1 MFVNPTNKV
10 GLTHRV
16 VAMLAALAVTLLY
29 SGVYSS
35 VAEAA
40 NLTNVSDTLSTSAP
54 GQESAHTIK
63 FTVPTGS
70 DIVAGDIVTI
80 DFPVGVNSDQFK
92 LNGLASGDVTSGIG
106 GTVTITGTGLSITG
120 ATLAA
125 NATGT
130 ITIVSKIINPL
141 DIDSYEVVI
150 ATSNGGN
157 PKDLGRTRV
166 AIVDEVLVTARVDTV
181 FDFVVAGIANGVTVN
196 STDTTDLTSTPNTL
210 AFGTIDSSKAFT
222 MAQDLSV
229 KTNAIHGFVVT
240 VEKDGEFKS
249 STGAIIDGF
258 KDGTDVNVPEAWVA
272 PTANIASDLTWGH
285 WGMTTTNGIN
295 SDEFAGGD
303 EWVAV
308 QDNARLIFAYDGP
321 VDGSVGGGN
330 NPEGQARIGYKV
342 QISDYQE
349 AADDYSTILT
359 YIATPTF

>member
-40 NLTNVSDTLSTSAP
+40 NLTSVSDTLSTSAP
-54 GQESAHTIK
+54 GQESAHVIK

-70 DIVAGDIVTI
+70 DIVAGDTVTI
-80 DFPVGVNSDQFK
+80 DFPVGVNDNEFK

-106 GTVTITGTGLSITG
+106 GTVTVTGTGLSITG

-125 NATGT
+125 LATGT
-130 ITIVSKIINPL
+130 ITIASKIINP
-141 DIDSYEVVI
+141 IDNGSYEVVI

-181 FDFVVAGIANGVTVN
+181 FDFVVAGVANSQTVG
-196 STDTTDLTSTPNTL
+196 SDTTDLTSTDSTL
-210 AFGTIDSSKAFT
+210 AFGTIDSSQAFT

-240 VEKDGEFKS
+240 VEKDGEFES

-258 KDGTDVNVPEAWVA
+258 KDGTDVNVPEAWAA
-272 PTANIASDLTWGH
+272 PTANIASALTWGH
-285 WGMTTTNGIN
+285 WGMTTTNDIN
-295 SDEFAGGD
+295 SNEFGGGD
-303 EWVAV
+303 NWVAV
-308 QDNARLIFAYDGP
+308 QDNARLIFAYGGP
-321 VDGSVGGGN
+321 VDGSALGGN

-342 QISDYQE
+342 QITDYQE

>member
-54 GQESAHTIK
+54 SQNANHSIK
-63 FTVPTGS
+63 FTVPAGS
-70 DIVAGDIVTI
+70 A
-80 DFPVGVNSDQFK
+80 
-92 LNGLASGDVTSGIG
+92 
-106 GTVTITGTGLSITG
+106 IT
-120 ATLAA
+120 
-125 NATGT
+125 ATGT
-130 ITIVSKIINPL
+130 ITISFPVEFNLTSLVRGTDVAITGVGGTPAYSGAGQNITITGVTAAALANVTVAITNNHIQNPATVE
-141 DIDSYEVVI
+141 SYEIVVS
-150 ATSNGGN
+150 TDQG
-157 PKDLGRTRV
+157 DLGRTRV

-181 FDFVVAGIANGVTVN
+181 FDFVVAGVS
-196 STDTTDLTSTPNTL
+196 STQAVGLDTTDLASTPNTL

-240 VEKDGEFKS
+240 VEKDGEFES

-258 KDGTDVNVPEAWVA
+258 KDGTDVNVPEAWAA
-272 PTANIASDLTWGH
+272 PTASIASDLTWGH

-295 SDEFAGGD
+295 GDEFAGGD

-342 QISDYQE
+342 QITDYQE